1 MIKKTEEK
9 ISKYGADSI
18 KVLKGL
24 EAVRKRPGMYIG
36 DTDDGT
42 GLHHMVYEV
51 VDNSIDEALAGYCK
65 NIKIEI
71 NKDGTLSVFDDGRG
85 IPVDIHKGEK
95 KSAAEVIMTQLHAGG
110 KFDHG
115 SYKIS
120 GGLHGVGVSVVNALS
135 QKLKLTIYR
144 DKKEH
149 YIEFKDGKALSPL
162 KVIGR
167 AGAGVDNIDVPT
179 AKKNNM
185 IVMNTPGGNS
195 NATAEHAFALIM
207 SVLRKIPFANQTTH
221 KAQWEKKNIKGT
233 ELSKKT
239 LGIVG
244 FGNVGVRLSYL
255 VKGFNMEILV
265 SSKSLESRKKDYPH
279 VKNVSFD
286 ELISKSD
293 IISFH
298 CKAAADGKPMIT
310 KEHYK
315 KIKPTAYIIN
325 AARGNIVDEK
335 DLNEALNENLIAGAA
350 VDVFSKEPA
359 KENILFNNPKVIL
372 TPHIAASTT
381 EASIVVA
388 EMAANQ
394 ISDFLLK
401 GTKINTV

>member
-1 MIKKTEEK
+1 MP
-9 ISKYGADSI
+9 
-18 KVLKGL
+18 KVLISDSMSNIAQKIF
-24 EAVRKRPGMYIG
+24 EKNNIQFDVK
-36 DTDDGT
+36 T
-42 GLHHMVYEV
+42 GLSEEEIIKIIPEYDGMVV
-51 VDNSIDEALAGYCK
+51 RSATKVTK
-65 NIKIEI
+65 NII
-71 NKDGTLSVFDDGRG
+71 
-85 IPVDIHKGEK
+85 
-95 KSAAEVIMTQLHAGG
+95 SAA
-110 KFDHG
+110 
-115 SYKIS
+115 
-120 GGLHGVGVSVVNALS
+120 
-135 QKLKLTIYR
+135 
-144 DKKEH
+144 KK
-149 YIEFKDGKALSPL
+149 L

-167 AGAGVDNIDVPT
+167 AGAGVDNIDVPA

-298 CKAAADGKPMIT
+298 CKTAADGKPMIT

-325 AARGNIVDEK
+325 AARGDIVDEK

>member
-1 MIKKTEEK
+1 MP
-9 ISKYGADSI
+9 
-18 KVLKGL
+18 KVLISDVMSNVAQKIF
-24 EAVRKRPGMYIG
+24 EKNNIQFDVK
-36 DTDDGT
+36 T
-42 GLHHMVYEV
+42 GLSEEEIIKIIPEYDGMVV
-51 VDNSIDEALAGYCK
+51 RSATKVTK
-65 NIKIEI
+65 NII
-71 NKDGTLSVFDDGRG
+71 
-85 IPVDIHKGEK
+85 
-95 KSAAEVIMTQLHAGG
+95 SAA
-110 KFDHG
+110 
-115 SYKIS
+115 
-120 GGLHGVGVSVVNALS
+120 
-135 QKLKLTIYR
+135 
-144 DKKEH
+144 KK
-149 YIEFKDGKALSPL
+149 L

-167 AGAGVDNIDVPT
+167 AGAGVDIIDVLT

-207 SVLRKIPFANQTTH
+207 SVLRKIPLANQTTH

-381 EASIVVA
+381 EASTVVA
-388 EMAANQ
+388 EMVANQ

-401 GTKINTV
+401 GTKVNTV

>member
-1 MIKKTEEK
+1 MSNIAQKIFEK
-9 ISKYGADSI
+9 NNIQFDVK
-18 KVLKGL
+18 
-24 EAVRKRPGMYIG
+24 
-36 DTDDGT
+36 T
-42 GLHHMVYEV
+42 GLSEEEIIKIIPEYDGMVV
-51 VDNSIDEALAGYCK
+51 RSATKVTK
-65 NIKIEI
+65 NII
-71 NKDGTLSVFDDGRG
+71 
-85 IPVDIHKGEK
+85 
-95 KSAAEVIMTQLHAGG
+95 SAA
-110 KFDHG
+110 
-115 SYKIS
+115 
-120 GGLHGVGVSVVNALS
+120 
-135 QKLKLTIYR
+135 
-144 DKKEH
+144 KK
-149 YIEFKDGKALSPL
+149 L

-298 CKAAADGKPMIT
+298 CKTAADGKPMIT

-388 EMAANQ
+388 EMVANQ
-394 ISDFLLK
+394 ISNFLLK

>member
-1 MIKKTEEK
+1 MP
-9 ISKYGADSI
+9 
-18 KVLKGL
+18 KVLISDSMSNIAQKVFEKNNIQFDVKIGL
-24 EAVRKRPGMYIG
+24 PEEEIIKIIPEYDGMVVRSATKV
-36 DTDDGT
+36 T
-42 GLHHMVYEV
+42 
-51 VDNSIDEALAGYCK
+51 K
-65 NIKIEI
+65 NII
-71 NKDGTLSVFDDGRG
+71 
-85 IPVDIHKGEK
+85 
-95 KSAAEVIMTQLHAGG
+95 SAA
-110 KFDHG
+110 
-115 SYKIS
+115 
-120 GGLHGVGVSVVNALS
+120 
-135 QKLKLTIYR
+135 
-144 DKKEH
+144 KK
-149 YIEFKDGKALSPL
+149 L

-207 SVLRKIPFANQTTH
+207 SVLRKIPFANETTH

-233 ELSKKT
+233 ELSNKT

-244 FGNVGVRLSYL
+244 FGNVGVRLSNL

-350 VDVFSKEPA
+350 VDVFSKEPT
-359 KENILFNNPKVIL
+359 KENVLFNNPKVIL

-388 EMAANQ
+388 EMVANQ

-401 GTKINTV
+401 GIKINTV

>member
-1 MIKKTEEK
+1 MP
-9 ISKYGADSI
+9 
-18 KVLKGL
+18 KVLISDSMSNIAQKIF
-24 EAVRKRPGMYIG
+24 EKNNIQFDVK
-36 DTDDGT
+36 T
-42 GLHHMVYEV
+42 GLSEEEIIKIIPEYDGMVV
-51 VDNSIDEALAGYCK
+51 RSATKVTK
-65 NIKIEI
+65 NII
-71 NKDGTLSVFDDGRG
+71 
-85 IPVDIHKGEK
+85 
-95 KSAAEVIMTQLHAGG
+95 SAA
-110 KFDHG
+110 
-115 SYKIS
+115 
-120 GGLHGVGVSVVNALS
+120 
-135 QKLKLTIYR
+135 
-144 DKKEH
+144 KK
-149 YIEFKDGKALSPL
+149 L

-167 AGAGVDNIDVPT
+167 AGAGVDNIDVPA

-298 CKAAADGKPMIT
+298 CKTAADSKPMIT

>member
-1 MIKKTEEK
+1 MP
-9 ISKYGADSI
+9 
-18 KVLKGL
+18 KVLISDSMSNIAQKIF
-24 EAVRKRPGMYIG
+24 EKNNIQFDVK
-36 DTDDGT
+36 T
-42 GLHHMVYEV
+42 GLSEEEIIKIIPEYDGMVV
-51 VDNSIDEALAGYCK
+51 RSATKVTK
-65 NIKIEI
+65 NII
-71 NKDGTLSVFDDGRG
+71 
-85 IPVDIHKGEK
+85 
-95 KSAAEVIMTQLHAGG
+95 SAA
-110 KFDHG
+110 
-115 SYKIS
+115 
-120 GGLHGVGVSVVNALS
+120 
-135 QKLKLTIYR
+135 
-144 DKKEH
+144 KK
-149 YIEFKDGKALSPL
+149 L
-162 KVIGR
+162 KVIAR

-221 KAQWEKKNIKGT
+221 KAQWEKKNIKGA

-265 SSKSLESRKKDYPH
+265 SSKSLESRKKNYPH

-298 CKAAADGKPMIT
+298 CKTPADGKPMIT

-394 ISDFLLK
+394 ISNFLLK

>member
-1 MIKKTEEK
+1 MP
-9 ISKYGADSI
+9 
-18 KVLKGL
+18 KVLISDSMSNVAQKIF
-24 EAVRKRPGMYIG
+24 EKNNIQFDVK
-36 DTDDGT
+36 T
-42 GLHHMVYEV
+42 GLSEEEIIKIIPEYDGMVV
-51 VDNSIDEALAGYCK
+51 RSATKVTK
-65 NIKIEI
+65 NII
-71 NKDGTLSVFDDGRG
+71 
-85 IPVDIHKGEK
+85 
-95 KSAAEVIMTQLHAGG
+95 SAA
-110 KFDHG
+110 
-115 SYKIS
+115 
-120 GGLHGVGVSVVNALS
+120 
-135 QKLKLTIYR
+135 
-144 DKKEH
+144 KK
-149 YIEFKDGKALSPL
+149 L

-221 KAQWEKKNIKGT
+221 KAQWEKKNIKGA

-244 FGNVGVRLSYL
+244 FGNVGVRLSNL

-265 SSKSLESRKKDYPH
+265 NSKSLESRKKDYTH

>member
-1 MIKKTEEK
+1 MP
-9 ISKYGADSI
+9 
-18 KVLKGL
+18 KVLISDSMSNIAQKIF
-24 EAVRKRPGMYIG
+24 EKNNIQFDVK
-36 DTDDGT
+36 T
-42 GLHHMVYEV
+42 GLSEEEIIKIIPEYDGMVV
-51 VDNSIDEALAGYCK
+51 RSATKVTK
-65 NIKIEI
+65 NII
-71 NKDGTLSVFDDGRG
+71 
-85 IPVDIHKGEK
+85 
-95 KSAAEVIMTQLHAGG
+95 SAA
-110 KFDHG
+110 
-115 SYKIS
+115 
-120 GGLHGVGVSVVNALS
+120 
-135 QKLKLTIYR
+135 
-144 DKKEH
+144 KK
-149 YIEFKDGKALSPL
+149 L

-298 CKAAADGKPMIT
+298 CKTAADGKPMIV

-315 KIKPTAYIIN
+315 KMKPTAYIIN

>member
-1 MIKKTEEK
+1 MP
-9 ISKYGADSI
+9 
-18 KVLKGL
+18 KVLISDSMSDVAQKIF
-24 EAVRKRPGMYIG
+24 EKNNIQFDVK
-36 DTDDGT
+36 T
-42 GLHHMVYEV
+42 GLSEEEIIKIIPEYDGMVV
-51 VDNSIDEALAGYCK
+51 RSATKVTK
-65 NIKIEI
+65 NII
-71 NKDGTLSVFDDGRG
+71 SVA
-85 IPVDIHKGEK
+85 K
-95 KSAAEVIMTQLHAGG
+95 K
-110 KFDHG
+110 
-115 SYKIS
+115 
-120 GGLHGVGVSVVNALS
+120 
-135 QKLKLTIYR
+135 
-144 DKKEH
+144 
-149 YIEFKDGKALSPL
+149 L

-167 AGAGVDNIDVPT
+167 AGAGVDNIDVST
-179 AKKNNM
+179 AKKINM

-244 FGNVGVRLSYL
+244 FGNVGVRLSNL

-265 SSKSLESRKKDYPH
+265 NSKSLESRKKDYPH

-298 CKAAADGKPMIT
+298 CKTAADGKPMIT

-335 DLNEALNENLIAGAA
+335 DLNEALNDNLIAGAA
-350 VDVFSKEPA
+350 VDVYSKETA
-359 KENILFNNPKVIL
+359 KDNI
-372 TPHIAASTT
+372 
-381 EASIVVA
+381 
-388 EMAANQ
+388 
-394 ISDFLLK
+394 
-401 GTKINTV
+401 